1 MNPRGKTQG
10 AGARALESALAVP
23 GVSLATLARDGLLRS
38 LTLAHQR
45 CPQSRSVALSLCR
58 VMGKARD
65 PKRGSWERK
74 RGGCVENAGN
84 DVNAFCNHRV
94 SEALKM

>member
-1 MNPRGKTQG
+1 MDHRKTHHRGKTQG

-58 VMGKARD
+58 VMGKAMD
-65 PKRGSWERK
+65 PGKWNRE
-74 RGGCVENAGN
+74 
-84 DVNAFCNHRV
+84 DVLNMLEIFW
-94 SEALKM
+94 K